1 MKSGISILQVS
12 PTGYS
17 KNSVIGGGEKYVLYV
32 DHALRRATAE
42 MQIPVK
48 TSILVLDG
56 EAGMVVSDHGI
67 DCRSVAGRAWD
78 PFSIDACDLT
88 EQLNRCDII
97 YVHQCQCQVGLFV
110 AAHARLL
117 GKVVI
122 GADSGAG
129 EYQL

>member
-32 DHALRRATAE
+32 DHALRRAAAE

-67 DCRSVAGRAWD
+67 DCHSISGRAWD
-78 PFSIDACDLT
+78 PFSIDAGDLT
-88 EQLNRCDII
+88 EHLSRFDVI
-97 YVHQCQCQVGLFV
+97 YVHQCLTQVGLFV
-110 AAHARLL
+110 AAHAETA
-117 GKVVI
+117 GKSCYRR
-122 GADSGAG
+122 G
-129 EYQL
+129 LRCR